1 MVRVTEIHI
10 LTPATSPDY
19 IIRRGDFIRWMDN
32 QPFIE
37 AEMTVGSTLGKHRC
51 SVEVLC
57 MSPLLDCH
65 YVNLPHDHVLREDK
79 DQFSFRGG
87 PWRYVGDVFS
97 GCTVGSI
104 LDFFGG
110 QYRFRTLA
118 GEC

>member
-1 MVRVTEIHI
+1 MVRQTEIYV

-19 IIRRGDFIRWMDN
+19 TIRRGDYIRWMDN

-57 MSPLLDCH
+57 MSPLLDCR
-65 YVNLPHDHVLREDK
+65 YVDLPHDHVLREDK

-104 LDFFGG
+104 LDFFGD
-110 QYRFRTLA
+110 QYRFRTRA
-118 GEC
+118 GDG

>member
-1 MVRVTEIHI
+1 MRVTEILV

-19 IIRRGDFIRWMDN
+19 IIRRGDYIRWDRT

-37 AEMTVGSTLGKHRC
+37 AEMTVGSTLAKHRC

-65 YVNLPHDHVLREDK
+65 YVDLPDDHVLREDR
-79 DQFSFRGG
+79 DQFSFNQG
-87 PWRYVGDVFS
+87 PWRYVGDVFG

-104 LDFFGG
+104 RSFFGDG
-110 QYRFRTLA
+110 YRFRTEA
-118 GEC
+118 GDG